1 MSEKPDTAMIMA
13 AGLGLR
19 MRPLT
24 LTTPKPLIKVGGK
37 ALIDY
42 GMEKLKAADVK
53 NVVVNKHYLP
63 DQIEAWA
70 KAQSGINIKTS
81 DESDLVLETGGGI
94 TRALPMLGVKP
105 FYVLNSDCFWTEA
118 ATPALQRLGETW
130 DNSKM
135 DCLLLLCDPANT
147 TGYHGGT
154 DFAIGADGRL
164 IRQTQNALIYI
175 GAYIV
180 HPRLFDGTP
189 ADAFSMN
196 VLWSKAIAAGRLY
209 GIEHHGHWFDVGTL
223 EGIPAA
229 EAGLVKS

>member
-1 MSEKPDTAMIMA
+1 MSVKPDTAMIMA

-70 KAQSGINIKTS
+70 NTQSGINIKTS

-94 TRALPMLGVKP
+94 VRALPLLGNKP

-118 ATPALQRLGETW
+118 TTPALQRLHEIW
-130 DNSKM
+130 DDNKM

-147 TGYHGGT
+147 TGYRGGT

-180 HPRLFDGTP
+180 HPRLFAGAP
-189 ADAFSMN
+189 AGAFSMN
-196 VLWSKAIAAGRLY
+196 VLWNKAIASDRLY
-209 GIEHHGHWFDVGTL
+209 GIEHQGHWFDVGTP

-229 EAGLVKS
+229 EARLAKS

>member
-42 GMEKLKAADVK
+42 GMEKLKAAGVK

-70 KAQSGINIKTS
+70 KAQSGIEIKIS
-81 DESDLVLETGGGI
+81 DESDRVLETGGGI
-94 TRALPMLGVKP
+94 VRALPLLGNKP

-118 ATPALQRLGETW
+118 TTPALQRLHETW
-130 DNSKM
+130 DDRKM
-135 DCLLLLCDPANT
+135 DCLLLLCDPAHT
-147 TGYHGGT
+147 TGYRGGG
-154 DFAIGADGRL
+154 DFVIESDGRL
-164 IRQTQNALIYI
+164 KRQTQNALVYI

-180 HPRLFDGTP
+180 HPRLFAGAPTGS
-189 ADAFSMN
+189 FSMN
-196 VLWSKAIAAGRLY
+196 VLWNKAIAAGRLY
-209 GIEHHGHWFDVGTL
+209 GIEHQGHWFDVGTP

-229 EAGLVKS
+229 EALLARS

>member
-1 MSEKPDTAMIMA
+1 MSETPDTAMIMA
-13 AGLGLR
+13 AGFGLR

-24 LTTPKPLIKVGGK
+24 LTTPKPLIKVAGK

-42 GMEKLKAADVK
+42 GLDKLKAAGVK

-70 KAQSGINIKTS
+70 KSQTDINIKTS
-81 DESDLVLETGGGI
+81 DESDQVLETGGGI
-94 TRALPMLGVKP
+94 KRGLPLLGAKP
-105 FYVLNSDCFWTEA
+105 FYVLNSDCFWTDA
-118 ATPALQRLGETW
+118 GTPALQRLGETW
-130 DNSKM
+130 DDNKM
-135 DCLLLLCDPANT
+135 DSLLLLCDPKHT
-147 TGYHGGT
+147 TGYRGGT

-180 HPRLFDGTP
+180 HPRLFAGAP
-189 ADAFSMN
+189 AGAFSMN
-196 VLWSKAIAAGRLY
+196 VLWNKAIAAGRLF
-209 GIEHHGHWFDVGTL
+209 GLEHQGHWFDVGTP

-229 EAGLVKS
+229 EARLARS

>member
-1 MSEKPDTAMIMA
+1 MNNAPDSAMIMA

-24 LTTPKPLIKVGGK
+24 LTTPKPLIKLGGK

-42 GMEKLKAADVK
+42 GLEKLKAAGVK

-70 KAQSGINIKTS
+70 KAQTGIEIKIS
-81 DESDLVLETGGGI
+81 DESDQVLETGGGI
-94 TRALPMLGVKP
+94 TRALPMLGRKP

-118 ATPALQRLGETW
+118 ATPALQRLSETW
-130 DNSKM
+130 NDRKM
-135 DCLLLLCDPANT
+135 DCLLLLCDPART
-147 TGYHGGT
+147 TGYRGGG
-154 DFAIGADGRL
+154 DFVIESDGRL
-164 IRQTQNALIYI
+164 KRQTQNALVYI

-180 HPRLFDGTP
+180 HPRLFEAAPIG
-189 ADAFSMN
+189 AFSMN
-196 VLWSKAIAAGRLY
+196 VLWNKAIAAGRLY
-209 GIEHHGHWFDVGTL
+209 GIEHQGHWFDVGTP

>member
-13 AGLGLR
+13 AGLGIR

-24 LTTPKPLIKVGGK
+24 LTTPKPLIKVAGK

-42 GMEKLKAADVK
+42 GLEKLKAADVK

-70 KAQSGINIKTS
+70 KAQTGIVIKIS
-81 DESDLVLETGGGI
+81 DESDQVLETGGGI
-94 TRALPMLGVKP
+94 TRALPMLGSKP

-118 ATPALQRLGETW
+118 KTPALQRLSETW
-130 DNSKM
+130 DDRKM
-135 DCLLLLCDPANT
+135 DCLLLLCDPART
-147 TGYHGGT
+147 TGYRGGG
-154 DFAIGADGRL
+154 DFVIAPDGRL
-164 IRQTQNALIYI
+164 KRQTQNALVYI

-180 HPRLFDGTP
+180 HPRLFEAAPIG
-189 ADAFSMN
+189 AFSMN
-196 VLWSKAIAAGRLY
+196 VLWNKAIAAGRLY
-209 GIEHHGHWFDVGTL
+209 GIEHKGHWFDVGTP

-229 EAGLVKS
+229 EAQLARG

>member
-1 MSEKPDTAMIMA
+1 MNKAPDSAMIMA

-42 GMEKLKAADVK
+42 GLEKLKAADVK

-70 KAQSGINIKTS
+70 KAQTGIEIKIS
-81 DESDLVLETGGGI
+81 DESDQVLETGGGI
-94 TRALPMLGVKP
+94 ARALPLLGSKP
-105 FYVLNSDCFWTEA
+105 FYVLNSDCFWTEMA
-118 ATPALQRLGETW
+118 APALQRLCETW
-130 DNSKM
+130 DDRKM
-135 DCLLLLCDPANT
+135 DSLLLLCDPART
-147 TGYHGGT
+147 TGYHGGG
-154 DFAIGADGRL
+154 DFVVEDDGRL
-164 IRQTQNALIYI
+164 TRQTQNALVYI

-180 HPRLFDGTP
+180 HPRLFEATP
-189 ADAFSMN
+189 IGAFSMN
-196 VLWSKAIAAGRLY
+196 VLWNKAIAAGRLY
-209 GIEHHGHWFDVGTL
+209 GIEHQGHWFDVGAP

-229 EAGLVKS
+229 EALLVKS